1 MGRVYAI
8 LGDIHANIDALNVVL
23 DDARSQGVT
32 NFVSVGDVVG
42 YNAAPAECIRVVREL
57 NKSSSGGLCQRPRH
71 ADFDIARQIAAA
83 GIDAIPHVDCPGRT
97 LPRKGRRNNRTGR
110 RTKHYA

>member
-23 DDARSQGVT
+23 DDARQQGAT

-42 YNAAPAECIRVVREL
+42 YNAAPAECIRIVRDGTVIFEGSIASLKRFKDDVKSVRQGYECGIGINGFQDLKVGDSIEGYVVKE
-57 NKSSSGGLCQRPRH
+57 
-71 ADFDIARQIAAA
+71 IE
-83 GIDAIPHVDCPGRT
+83 RT
-97 LPRKGRRNNRTGR
+97 E
-110 RTKHYA
+110 

>member
-23 DDARSQGVT
+23 EDARTQGVT

-42 YNAAPAECIRVVREL
+42 YNAAPAECIRVVRDEL
-57 NKSSSGGLCQRPRH
+57 QCPVVRGNHDHYVSYLDTSL
-71 ADFDIARQIAAA
+71 ADFHPAAA
-83 GIDAIPHVDCPGRT
+83 QVGF
-97 LPRKGRRNNRTGR
+97 
-110 RTKHYA
+110 